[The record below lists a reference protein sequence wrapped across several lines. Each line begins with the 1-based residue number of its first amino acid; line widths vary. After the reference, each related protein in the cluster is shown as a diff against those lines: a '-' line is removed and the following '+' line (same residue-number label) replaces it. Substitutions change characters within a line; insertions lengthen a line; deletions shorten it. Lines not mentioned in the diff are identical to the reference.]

1 MSGDISLSDSNKFLK
16 GLPKSGTMQNGVL
29 FELVTSE
36 HHTNE
41 HDCSSLLNL
50 PTPTASEHIW
60 ENCNPRKGVK
70 GNHNLS
76 LAHAVKLLPTPLAN
90 DAKISH
96 VARNQMSL
104 SKALL
109 PTPTVMHVRNHDEPI
124 EVFEARQARSSTGQ
138 IGQSTGVAVR
148 LLATSTT
155 NVSHTTGRCRNW
167 GADLLHDVKCEC
179 KERRIHW
186 I

>member
-1 MSGDISLSDSNKFLK
+1 MNDTSSHISWKQLASLDHDTQSWKMSEDISASDSKKFLK
-16 GLPKSGTMQNGVL
+16 GLPKLGMMQNGVL
-29 FELVTSE
+29 FELVMSE

-60 ENCNPRKGVK
+60 ENCKPRKGVK

-76 LAHAVKLLPTPLAN
+76 LANAVQLLPTPLAN
-90 DAKISH
+90 DAKISY
-96 VARNQMSL
+96 VARNQVSL
-104 SKALL
+104 SK
-109 PTPTVMHVRNHDEPI
+109 V
-124 EVFEARQARSSTGQ
+124 
-138 IGQSTGVAVR
+138 
-148 LLATSTT
+148 LLATPNTLIGR
-155 NVSHTTGRCRNW
+155 TTGRCRNW

-179 KERRIHW
+179 KDRRTHW